1 MDIKKKFLEMETIE
15 DSKSGLIF
23 SLASKLR
30 TFLVSFDW
38 IKSIYKER
46 CAVSYRPK
54 SELIFLIFLVS
65 RSRRITLVFCTSTA
79 GTRF

>member
-30 TFLVSFDW
+30 IFLVSSDW
-38 IKSIYKER
+38 IKSIYKET
-46 CAVSYRPK
+46 CAVS
-54 SELIFLIFLVS
+54 
-65 RSRRITLVFCTSTA
+65 
-79 GTRF
+79 